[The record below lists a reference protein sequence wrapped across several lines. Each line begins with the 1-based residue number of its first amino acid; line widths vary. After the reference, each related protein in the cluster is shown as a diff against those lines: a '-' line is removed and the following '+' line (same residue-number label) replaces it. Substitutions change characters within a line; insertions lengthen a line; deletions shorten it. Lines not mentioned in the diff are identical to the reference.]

1 MSLTK
6 QTINLATAET
16 ERTSFNM
23 PAEHVYPFIIHRPID
38 ETRQKEGGDR
48 KRYSKKL
55 CVSHLLTGAL
65 LGTFA
70 SYENALQVVS
80 LIKDEAIWLMPTT
93 KLLGDHPDWERVA
106 EKVRDLKHRYGAWQ

>member
-6 QTINLATAET
+6 QTINLATTHT

-23 PAEHVYPFIIHRPID
+23 PAEYIYPFIIHRTID
-38 ETRQKEGGDR
+38 ETREKERGQR
-48 KRYSKKL
+48 ERYSRKL

-70 SYENALQVVS
+70 SYDNACQVVNA
-80 LIKDEAIWLMPTT
+80 IKDEAIWLMPTT
-93 KLLGDHPDWERVA
+93 DLLGAHPDWERVA
-106 EKVRDLKHRYGAWQ
+106 EQVRDLKHRYGYW

>member
-23 PAEHVYPFIIHRPID
+23 PAEHVYPFIIHRTID
-38 ETRQKEGGDR
+38 ETREKERGKR
-48 KRYSKKL
+48 ERYSRKL

-65 LGTFA
+65 LGTFS
-70 SYENALQVVS
+70 SYESASIVVS
-80 LIKDEAIWLMPTT
+80 KIKDEAIWLMPTT
-93 KLLGDHPDWERVA
+93 KLLGNHPDWDRVA
-106 EKVRDLKHRYGAWQ
+106 TKVRDLKDRYGCW

>member
-1 MSLTK
+1 MSLTI
-6 QTINLATAET
+6 QSINLATAET

-23 PAEHVYPFIIHRPID
+23 PAEHVYPFIIHRTID
-38 ETRQKEGGDR
+38 ETRQKEQGQR
-48 KRYSKKL
+48 ERYSKKL

-70 SYENALQVVS
+70 SYDNARQVVK

-106 EKVRDLKHRYGAWQ
+106 EKVRDLKHRYGCW

>member
-6 QTINLATAET
+6 QTINLATGET
-16 ERTSFNM
+16 ARTSFNM
-23 PAEHVYPFIIHRPID
+23 PAKHIYPFIIHRTID
-38 ETRQKEGGDR
+38 ETRQKERGER
-48 KRYSKKL
+48 TRYSKRL

-70 SYENALQVVS
+70 SYDNACLVVEA
-80 LIKDEAIWLMPTT
+80 IKHEAIWLMPTT

-106 EKVRDLKHRYGAWQ
+106 ERVRDLKDRYGRGW